1 MKRDAFKILL
11 PENRGADMNKE
22 HFLTELKIHLKALPK
37 QQLAYI
43 LQLYGEK
50 FDKQL
55 AEGQSEAAISKCLGN
70 PREIA
75 EEILEEFG
83 ISADEA
89 STPHDEWQEFTQNTN
104 RDQPNAPYG
113 YYQNYDATYER
124 GPKKQSFFVRFCQ
137 VAGVLLFNF
146 LFMIWMIIGG
156 LALLFGLW
164 IATIAFL
171 LTPAIGVFSFFATS
185 GAFAMTALFITLFTC
200 GLGFIGLA
208 IMVPITTYSFR
219 FIKYYTKW
227 NINTLRGR
235 H

>member
-1 MKRDAFKILL
+1 
-11 PENRGADMNKE
+11 MNKE

-37 QQLAYI
+37 DQLAYI

-55 AEGQSEAAISKCLGN
+55 AEGQQEAAISKCLGN

-75 EEILEEFG
+75 EEILAEFG

-89 STPHDEWQEFTQNTN
+89 STPHDEWQEFTQTTDRQQN
-104 RDQPNAPYG
+104 DQPYG
-113 YYQNYDATYER
+113 YYQNYESVYEQKQ
-124 GPKKQSFFVRFCQ
+124 KKQSFFVRFCQ
-137 VAGVLLFNF
+137 VAGVLMFNF
-146 LFMIWMIIGG
+146 LFMIWMLVAG
-156 LALLFGLW
+156 LAVLF
-164 IATIAFL
+164 AFWAVTAVLL
-171 LTPAIGVFSFFATS
+171 LTPIVGIFALVTTS
-185 GAFAMTALFITLFTC
+185 GAFGLTALFITLFAC

-208 IMVPITTYSFR
+208 IMLPITTYSFR
-219 FIKYYTKW
+219 FVKYYTKW

>member
-1 MKRDAFKILL
+1 
-11 PENRGADMNKE
+11 MNKE

-37 QQLAYI
+37 KQLAYI

-55 AEGQSEAAISKCLGN
+55 SQGQSEADISKCLGN

-75 EEILEEFG
+75 AEILQEFD
-83 ISADEA
+83 ISADEVTA
-89 STPHDEWQEFTQNTN
+89 THDEWQEFTQ
-104 RDQPNAPYG
+104 PNNAKQPYG
-113 YYQNYDATYER
+113 YYQNYDSAYEQA
-124 GPKKQSFFVRFCQ
+124 PKKSSFFIRFCQ

-146 LFMIWMIIGG
+146 LFMIWMIFAGLSVLFAFWLVVLILVLMPIIG
-156 LALLFGLW
+156 
-164 IATIAFL
+164 IIT
-171 LTPAIGVFSFFATS
+171 FFMTS
-185 GAFAMTALFITLFTC
+185 GAVAFSLLFLTLFCC

>member
-1 MKRDAFKILL
+1 
-11 PENRGADMNKE
+11 MNKE

-55 AEGQSEAAISKCLGN
+55 ADGQQEAAISKCLGN
-70 PREIA
+70 PRDIA

-89 STPHDEWQEFTQNTN
+89 STPHDEWQEFTQQAAPEQRHT
-104 RDQPNAPYG
+104 PYG
-113 YYQNYDATYER
+113 YYQNYDAAYDR

-137 VAGVLLFNF
+137 VAGVILFNF
-146 LFMIWMIIGG
+146 LFMIWIIIAG
-156 LALLFGLW
+156 LAVLFGLW
-164 IATIAFL
+164 IATIAL
-171 LTPAIGVFSFFATS
+171 VLTPAAGIFSLFATS
-185 GAFAMTALFITLFTC
+185 GAFALSALFITLFTG

>member
-1 MKRDAFKILL
+1 
-11 PENRGADMNKE
+11 MNKE

-55 AEGQSEAAISKCLGN
+55 AEGQQEAAISKCLGN

-75 EEILEEFG
+75 EDILEEFG

-89 STPHDEWQEFTQNTN
+89 STPHDEWQEFTQANAQTTNT
-104 RDQPNAPYG
+104 QYG
-113 YYQNYDATYER
+113 YYQNYDSTYER
-124 GPKKQSFFVRFCQ
+124 SPKKPTFFIRFCQ
-137 VAGVLLFNF
+137 IAGVLLFNF
-146 LFMIWMIIGG
+146 LFMIWMLFAG
-156 LALLFGLW
+156 LAVLFGLW
-164 IATIAFL
+164 TVVIVML
-171 LTPAIGVFSFFATS
+171 LMPIVGVFAFVMSS
-185 GAFAMTALFITLFTC
+185 GAVALTGLFITLFCC

-227 NINTLRGR
+227 NLNTLRGR